1 MNQRPLCAIF
11 AAAALLQAPLSS
23 AQDLYADQACIG
35 FDCVNPETFG
45 FDTIRLK
52 ENNLRIKFD
61 DTSNTA
67 SFANFD
73 WQITANDSAN
83 GGANKFSIDDIT
95 SGRVPF
101 TIEGGAPSHSIFA
114 DDGGR
119 IGFGTST
126 PVVEL
131 HVVDGDTPTLRL
143 QQDASSGFTA
153 QTWDVGSNET
163 NFFVRDATN
172 GSRLPLR
179 IRPGAPTNAISID
192 ADGDVGMGIQTAT
205 ASLHVQRS
213 DGSAKLLVKDTNATA
228 ALRQLLVIEN
238 NGDPAFLLTDTS
250 SGNQT
255 EFRLLGT
262 DDTFSIN
269 HVGTGGA
276 EFRLTRA
283 GRVIIGPGGASN
295 MILNETGTMTL
306 AGTLIQNSDVNA
318 KRAIEPVAGEM
329 VLAKLSELPVSTWEY
344 KADSVGVRHLGPMAQ
359 DFHEAFGLGEDP
371 TKIAPGDMAGVAL
384 VGLQTLAREQDR
396 QLTELRREASEKDQ
410 RIVELLQSQTALQS
424 QIHALAERLQALEA
438 TAR

>member
-23 AQDLYADQACIG
+23 AQDLYGDNACIG

-153 QTWDVGSNET
+153 QTWDVAGNET

-213 DGSAKLLVKDTNATA
+213 DGSAKLLVKD
-228 ALRQLLVIEN
+228 
-238 NGDPAFLLTDTS
+238 
-250 SGNQT
+250 
-255 EFRLLGT
+255 
-262 DDTFSIN
+262 
-269 HVGTGGA
+269 
-276 EFRLTRA
+276 
-283 GRVIIGPGGASN
+283 
-295 MILNETGTMTL
+295 
-306 AGTLIQNSDVNA
+306 
-318 KRAIEPVAGEM
+318 
-329 VLAKLSELPVSTWEY
+329 
-344 KADSVGVRHLGPMAQ
+344 
-359 DFHEAFGLGEDP
+359 
-371 TKIAPGDMAGVAL
+371 
-384 VGLQTLAREQDR
+384 
-396 QLTELRREASEKDQ
+396 
-410 RIVELLQSQTALQS
+410 
-424 QIHALAERLQALEA
+424 
-438 TAR
+438 